1 MTMALSISKNRGG
14 MSLLEVLVSMGI
26 LVAALSGVAALL
38 PAAGSRMA
46 EASAVDRA
54 SALAANAYA
63 DMCNRRLISTSLFNN
78 VPAGTAIVLGEAL
91 TNAVITGA
99 TTVDGAND
107 AALRARIDPDSP
119 TSFHLEDDL
128 VFQQTLGTLPT
139 NSFESATLR
148 QFKRGACYGAM
159 LSPTAFG
166 IPPAAG
172 SVCRL
177 SVVVLRKSSSTPAPL
192 TLTRI
197 ASDSTVFKIPL
208 PNSDVLA
215 NPIALRLANEATQ
228 RRYLRP
234 CSWLLVLPAAPNP
247 SPRWFQIASAWTTT
261 AFNPAS
267 NQTEPAESFVSFAS
281 QEVATIPPASGNLD
295 AISLEGVLVVDE
307 RLVTLE

>member
-1 MTMALSISKNRGG
+1 
-14 MSLLEVLVSMGI
+14 MGI

-63 DMCNRRLISTSLFNN
+63 DMCNRRLISAALFTN
-78 VPAGTAIVLGEAL
+78 VPAGNAIVFGESL

-99 TTVDGAND
+99 STAPVDSAHD
-107 AALRARIDPDSP
+107 AAVRARIDPDSP
-119 TSFHLEDDL
+119 TAFHLEDDL

-166 IPPAAG
+166 NPPVAG

-177 SVVVLRKSSSTPAPL
+177 SVVVLRKSSANPAPI
-192 TLTRI
+192 TLSRI
-197 ASDSTVFKIPL
+197 ATNSTVFKIPL
-208 PNSDVLA
+208 PNSDVLT

-261 AFNPAS
+261 VFNPAS
-267 NQTEPAESFVSFAS
+267 NQNEPAESFVSFAS
-281 QEVATIPPASGNLD
+281 QEVAEIPPTLGNLN
-295 AISLEGVLVVDE
+295 AIGLEGVLVVDE